1 LKNQSKEYEATIF
14 PAIPITEVVI
24 DGMTVPLPVHWQI
37 SQVIGKM
44 QKFSDDS
51 LTIGYYIFERAIKKM
66 KEFFSSSEIKFIYIP
81 SVLASYKLI
90 SPTASLLGRSGAW
103 LIIDTELLVQSHFEV
118 CKEIQKI
125 SQKLKIP
132 FFDTSMYLRATSSK
146 GYIRGPKDWRHL
158 NESGYKALSSSISEF
173 LLYPDK
179 PYQNCTN

>member
-1 LKNQSKEYEATIF
+1 
-14 PAIPITEVVI
+14 
-24 DGMTVPLPVHWQI
+24 MTVPLPVHWQVSQI
-37 SQVIGKM
+37 SGKT
-44 QKFSDDS
+44 QEFSDDG
-51 LTIGYYIFERAIKKM
+51 LTIGYYIFENAIKKM
-66 KEFFSSSEIKFIYIP
+66 KEFFSSSEVKLIYIP

-103 LIIDTELLVQSHFEV
+103 WIIDTELLVQSHFEV

-132 FFDTSMYLRATSSK
+132 FLDTSMYLRAASSK
-146 GYIRGPKDWRHL
+146 GYIHGPKDWRHL